1 MPAPGLGYFSSRS
14 LASLAH
20 TRPSWEVAAP
30 RTQWGA
36 PSSQRMSRAQSRS
49 EERQT
54 SGIFMG
60 LRGCWQDDLVPG
72 ITMRGPAQSAASPA
86 LRGITEEAG
95 QAVGREGACG
105 GRAGLGHLSTAVSQ
119 GRPSGGRDSEQG
131 KGPLWPAEHKAGRFC
146 ARGRHGAWHHR
157 CCSEEQ
163 AFTCTPCLP
172 GTVSALCIHV
182 RARMV
187 RHFALTAHINPR
199 RWVVLKCSQ
208 EEPEVQRGEVI
219 CLTSHHL

>member
-1 MPAPGLGYFSSRS
+1 
-14 LASLAH
+14 
-20 TRPSWEVAAP
+20 
-30 RTQWGA
+30 
-36 PSSQRMSRAQSRS
+36 
-49 EERQT
+49 
-54 SGIFMG
+54 
-60 LRGCWQDDLVPG
+60 
-72 ITMRGPAQSAASPA
+72 MRGPVQSAASPA
-86 LRGITEEAG
+86 LGGITEDAG
-95 QAVGREGACG
+95 QAVGWEGACG

-119 GRPSGGRDSEQG
+119 GRPSGGRDAEQG

-146 ARGRHGAWHHR
+146 EREAQRLASST

-163 AFTCTPCLP
+163 AFTRTPFLP
-172 GTVSALCIHV
+172 GTVSALCICV
-182 RARMV
+182 RAGMV